1 MLTISLIVFGAFCFG
16 GLFRQWRAAGVG
28 SGILTRQAPGTRES
42 ERGRRITSTPMIVI
56 AAILIS
62 SACDR
67 SPSEKYARLIEQS
80 AAWAAAG
87 TYAGELLQQRY
98 VPDAYL
104 RDLVAA
110 GLLETG
116 QLHQPLSQSRVVP
129 PAVRDRAAALNDQV
143 RQQFDTAAHTHQV
156 DAGRLQQ
163 LYTDLRALA
172 DRVRAT
178 Q

>member
-1 MLTISLIVFGAFCFG
+1 MLAISLIVFVAFCCG
-16 GLFRQWRAAGVG
+16 GLFRLWPAADVAK
-28 SGILTRQAPGTRES
+28 GISTPQALGIRES
-42 ERGRRITSTPMIVI
+42 EREGRITSTVTMAIAMI
-56 AAILIS
+56 AIS

-87 TYAGELLQQRY
+87 EYADELRQQRY

-116 QLHQPLSQSRVVP
+116 QLHQPLVQSPVVL

-143 RQQFDTAAHTHQV
+143 RQQFEAAAHTHQV
-156 DAGRLQQ
+156 DAVRLHQ
-163 LYTDLRALA
+163 LYTALRALA
-172 DRVRAT
+172 DSVRAAR
-178 Q
+178 